1 MFILDHLI
9 IFLME
14 LLYHVLRKLFL
25 VLIFLFSR
33 HFLGLVWYFDFDML
47 FTGDVGER
55 TERELVA
62 YLKKCE
68 VLKVAHHGSK
78 YSNSQLLLE
87 RVCPGLALISCS
99 EDNSYGHP
107 HKETLKRLEAVGC
120 KIMTTAESGAV
131 KIRIG
136 KKIEVYGFVK

>member
-1 MFILDHLI
+1 MYKLSRVAHRVSTRLEI
-9 IFLME
+9 IDKANKMLNM
-14 LLYHVLRKLFL
+14 LYKED
-25 VLIFLFSR
+25 IKK
-33 HFLGLVWYFDFDML
+33 YDAYQ
-47 FTGDVGER
+47 VGKWVKQGRYNLTPE
-55 TERELVA
+55 E
-62 YLKKCE
+62 LKKCE
-68 VLKVAHHGSK
+68 VFKVAHHGSK
-78 YSNSQLLLE
+78 YSNSQILLE

-99 EDNSYGHP
+99 GDNSYGHP